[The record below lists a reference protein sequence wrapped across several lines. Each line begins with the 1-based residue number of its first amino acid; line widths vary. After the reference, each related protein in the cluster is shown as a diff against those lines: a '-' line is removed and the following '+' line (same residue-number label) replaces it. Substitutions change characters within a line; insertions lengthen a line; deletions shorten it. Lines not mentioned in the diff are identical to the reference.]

1 MSDCTASDSED
12 QVFGGGVG
20 LTEDECRSL
29 RRARIAKSAA
39 SAVRR
44 ADLIAE
50 VPKLTLSE
58 MSFLHQR
65 LRIRA
70 GAPLTAVAV
79 AVLSNLAVADDDR
92 AAGILHICFHAPIRA
107 TAATSDLTERQLAAI
122 LSADPDELTE
132 VLGSLQD
139 SWLYAETLDIEDFGS
154 TPVARVAAWSSMAVA
169 GHDGATAA
177 LAWLLADPPSFWS
190 DAQIEAAQQVWHTV
204 RERYPLLPEAP
215 ASLATLVDVI
225 SDLNDLAALDVNAGE
240 SDAPE
245 ETGVLG
251 TDTAIE
257 FESIV
262 AGLAE
267 RRAADATRELRPGK
281 EPAVL
286 AELTAECER
295 LEQERQTI
303 VDSVLPALTRTLADG
318 IPAETSDIVRVAGF
332 SVSLAGLLTA
342 AAAVDDG
349 EPATSLETARAA
361 LRRAENAAAEVDA
374 AAERVEQVRR
384 LTTLTGPSFL
394 ADHIARVQTLAGD
407 VTSDSDAETVGALLA
422 LLELIELA
430 GRDPQRAVELVG
442 TVTATVPAAI
452 PLLMFVNE
460 PGKFAIGDMAEPRSA
475 DASPDAIDI
484 EEAEDD
490 PAETEDDK
498 CVGSADVDTPQPVF
512 DADVA
517 PAGGD
522 AATDKSADAAASDQ
536 RAEMPAAAQPAL
548 QQPASGLD
556 DVVAQLNFTVPVSR
570 PTHRPPQASVVPV
583 QAAASAGPDTPD
595 EHNSVALYS
604 ELLRSGEFSLA
615 YWLQVAEG
623 ACTSIRAAHRL
634 AALADAM
641 KTSAGSNAAA
651 FASTIADLEPGDLK
665 DHPGT
670 QMLVYGASVRAGL
683 LSPIAGASDPLR
695 DATTSIVRSGSA
707 VGELTELLQA
717 AIYAGVYLT
726 PRNASA
732 VIEAAEASSEHE
744 ALASEAATKLKN
756 APNRTIKYGPATGLW
771 QTWMAPEGGY
781 LGEPLSIVASRS
793 MSPDDLQFVR
803 TRVAELRTPRS
814 LEQALDRSVSHARGS
829 KRIAKRIEAR
839 SRAKLLEWTGD
850 VTELLARWVIATE
863 NLSPSGGTWMTDPI
877 ADLRTNVAAVREQ
890 ALAELDQLRDSGD
903 EARDAATDAG
913 LKLLNNAL
921 DLLMGTES
929 VAGQEIPSDRVLG
942 GLLTLAPNV
951 ELNPAFTPRRT
962 AEIADIV
969 TAFDALR
976 AGEGGWMAAFDAR
989 AARHDQVGTQLL
1001 IETLRPRNPQL
1012 AQRLSAARDEAIE
1025 ASIAQVDKNADALAA
1040 RIDSDRLFG
1049 RLRVEDW
1056 TDLTTR
1062 ARAYQRRHRG
1072 TRSDFD
1078 VMLADLD
1085 NIELDRATIVE
1096 STITAARTALDPT
1109 GMPADAVER
1118 IQRCIDNGDLT
1129 TAAEYEV
1136 TIRSGGQLPGPR
1148 AAIDHLSLFL
1158 EAFPDTFANARRT
1171 LGAGVHPMLT
1181 QLRSVL
1187 EAGKSTSDIPAGP
1200 LADALASAAIE
1211 LGQVGRGTTAASRIE
1226 QWTLLAQA
1234 RSFDA
1239 RISNVKSILEQVGF
1253 VFDKSTTPPARRGH
1267 SGGRGSWLDLHGVRA
1282 TSGKA
1287 LLPAFGSG
1295 MSPSG
1300 DSLRLLGI
1308 WRGPTPRELVEML
1321 REEPSDRSIVVL
1333 YFGTLDSGARREL
1346 AGLFR
1351 SDRRLPTTIVI
1362 DDAAFAYLSCQPEP
1376 SREITMAALLP
1387 FTASSPFAPDVP
1399 GASIRQEMFYG
1410 RNDERAKIIDMMG
1423 PCIVYGGR
1431 QLGKSALLLEAARQ
1445 FDDKYN
1451 RHAIYESIFKIGR
1464 AVSVDAVWTTLW
1476 PLLAARDIVPQD
1488 IPGGDV
1494 AGALTGHVTKWISAR
1509 PGRQLLLLLDES
1521 DKFLDGDAEAV
1532 NGMFTHVTHF
1542 KELMERTGRA
1552 VKVVFAG
1559 LHQTARFDRLANHP
1573 LAHFGEP
1580 VCVGPLAPQAA
1591 YDLLTRPLHALGYH
1605 FDDRDHAARV
1615 LALANNQ
1622 PALIQ
1627 LFAAQLLRN
1636 LQAAPMP
1643 AGAPPQTVHA
1653 DDVERVWADT
1663 GLRTSFRKRFDWTL
1677 DLDPRYKIIAYSVA
1691 LHAHARGIDATMTP
1705 SELRA
1710 ECETWWP
1717 TRFSAEDVRTG
1728 EFRALLDECVD
1739 LGVLSYTNRGYRL
1752 RTPNVLD
1759 LLGAK
1764 EEVEA
1769 VLDQAE
1775 SIELPE
1781 SFDGSMMRPVFVEGP
1796 TRGPLTSQ
1804 QIADLLAPRSQV
1816 RQVIG
1821 SHALTIERCLRALQ
1835 DENEHAV
1842 SGHRKSVMR
1851 DATPTT
1857 LADVCQRGTFKAAGR
1872 HVIVIV
1878 NLKNVTAEV
1887 ASATWTRARELIAK
1901 HSGGTL
1907 GIVLVSWPAQAP
1919 MWPVA
1924 ARESDT
1930 SSGLTELRRYD
1941 RTDLRLWLTETT
1953 LPFQDDAAR
1962 DELLAVTGG
1971 WPILLNKIAE
1981 DLTEH
1986 ESGLRS
1992 DPLRE
1997 IRTHLRDVER
2007 CRELVEATGVRSE
2020 AALGQAWDFLVRNVA
2035 DEHADLDTLADYLAL
2050 HGDSGEEGSEAL
2062 TPAAVAAAG
2071 YTGGVADVLEVL
2083 RVLGLVVGLPDDGQ
2097 FKLEPVM
2104 VAATRRVHG

>member
-1 MSDCTASDSED
+1 MT
-12 QVFGGGVG
+12 
-20 LTEDECRSL
+20 
-29 RRARIAKSAA
+29 
-39 SAVRR
+39 
-44 ADLIAE
+44 
-50 VPKLTLSE
+50 
-58 MSFLHQR
+58 
-65 LRIRA
+65 
-70 GAPLTAVAV
+70 V
-79 AVLSNLAVADDDR
+79 AVLSNLAGADDDR
-92 AAGILHICFHAPIRA
+92 AAGILHTCFHGAIRA
-107 TAATSDLTERQLAAI
+107 TAPTSDLTERQLAAI
-122 LSADPDELTE
+122 LSADPDELTQ

-139 SWLYAETLDIEDFGS
+139 SWLYPDALDIDDFGS
-154 TPVARVAAWSSMAVA
+154 TQVARIAAWSSMAVT

-177 LAWLLADPPSFWS
+177 LAWLLADPPTFW
-190 DAQIEAAQQVWHTV
+190 DEVQIEAAQQVWQKV

-215 ASLATLVDVI
+215 ASLATLVDVL
-225 SDLNDLAALDVNAGE
+225 SDLDDLAAFDAGADE
-240 SDAPE
+240 TDTPE
-245 ETGVLG
+245 ETGALG
-251 TDTAIE
+251 TATAIA

-267 RRAADATRELRPGK
+267 RLSADATRELRTGK

-286 AELTAECER
+286 AELTAACEG
-295 LEQERQTI
+295 LEQERQAL
-303 VDSVLPALTRTLADG
+303 VSSVLPALARTVADG
-318 IPAETSDIVRVAGF
+318 VPAESSDIVRVAGF
-332 SVSLAGLLTA
+332 SVSLSGLLTA
-342 AAAVDDG
+342 AAAVDGG
-349 EPATSLETARAA
+349 EPVTSLETARAA

-374 AAERVEQVRR
+374 AAARIERVRR
-384 LTTLTGPSFL
+384 LTTLTGPLFL
-394 ADHIARVQTLAGD
+394 ADHIARVRTLAGD

-452 PLLMFVNE
+452 PLLMFVND
-460 PGKFAIGDMAEPRSA
+460 PGTFAIGDMAEPRSA
-475 DASPDAIDI
+475 DASPDVLDMEQAQDG
-484 EEAEDD
+484 
-490 PAETEDDK
+490 PAETADDK
-498 CVGSADVDTPQPVF
+498 RVGSADVDAPQPVS
-512 DADVA
+512 DAEMA
-517 PAGGD
+517 PVGGD
-522 AATDKSADAAASDQ
+522 TATDETADAAVADQ
-536 RAEMPAAAQPAL
+536 REAMPAAEQSAP
-548 QQPASGLD
+548 QQPELELD
-556 DVVAQLNFTVPVSR
+556 DVVAQLNFTVPVPRS
-570 PTHRPPQASVVPV
+570 THRPPQARTAPAP
-583 QAAASAGPDTPD
+583 AAASDTSD
-595 EHNSVALYS
+595 GHNPVALYS
-604 ELLRSGEFSLA
+604 ELLRSGELSLA
-615 YWLQVAEG
+615 YWLETAEDAG
-623 ACTSIRAAHRL
+623 TSIRAAHRL

-651 FASTIADLEPGDLK
+651 FASTIADLEPSDLK

-695 DATTSIVRSGSA
+695 DATTSIVRSGGA
-707 VGELTELLQA
+707 VGELTEMLQA

-726 PRNASA
+726 PRNANA

-744 ALASEAATKLKN
+744 ALALEAATKLKN

-781 LGEPLSIVASRS
+781 LGEPLSMVASRS

-803 TRVAELRTPRS
+803 ARVAELRTPRS

-829 KRIAKRIEAR
+829 KRIGKRIEAR

-877 ADLRTNVAAVREQ
+877 AELRTKVAAVRAQ

-951 ELNPAFTPRRT
+951 ELDPAFTPRRT
-962 AEIADIV
+962 PEVADVV

-976 AGEGGWMAAFDAR
+976 AGDVGWIAAFDAR

-1025 ASIAQVDKNADALAA
+1025 ASIAQVDKNADTLAA

-1078 VMLADLD
+1078 VMLAGLD
-1085 NIELDRATIVE
+1085 KIELDRTTIVE
-1096 STITAARTALDPT
+1096 SSIAAARNALDPT
-1109 GMPADAVER
+1109 GMPADALER
-1118 IQRCIDNGDLT
+1118 IQRCIDKGDLT

-1158 EAFPDTFANARRT
+1158 EAFPDTFANARRS

-1181 QLRSVL
+1181 QLGSVL
-1187 EAGKSTSDIPAGP
+1187 EAGKSTGDLPAGP
-1200 LADALASAAIE
+1200 LADALASATIE

-1387 FTASSPFAPDVP
+1387 FTASSPFTPDVP

-1445 FDDKYN
+1445 FDDKHN

-1653 DDVERVWADT
+1653 DDVERVWADA

-1691 LHAHARGIDATMTP
+1691 LHAHAGGIDATMTP

-1717 TRFSAEDVRTG
+1717 TGFSAEDVRTG

-1851 DATPTT
+1851 DATPAT

-1878 NLKNVTAEV
+1878 NLKNVTPEV

-1997 IRTHLRDVER
+1997 IRAHLMDVER
-2007 CRELVEATGVRSE
+2007 CRELVEASGVRSD
-2020 AALGQAWDFLVRNVA
+2020 ATLGQAWDFLVRNVA

-2050 HGDSGEEGSEAL
+2050 HGDSGEEASEAL
-2062 TPAAVAAAG
+2062 TPTAVAAAG

-2083 RVLGLVVGLPDDGQ
+2083 RVLGLVVGLPDDRQ

-2104 VAATRRVHG
+2104 VAATKRVHG